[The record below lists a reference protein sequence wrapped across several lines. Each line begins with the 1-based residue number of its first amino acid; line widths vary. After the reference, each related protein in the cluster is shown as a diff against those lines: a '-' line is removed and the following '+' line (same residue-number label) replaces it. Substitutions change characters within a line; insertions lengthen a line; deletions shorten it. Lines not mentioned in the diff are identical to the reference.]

1 MVNYLFIPSIYTII
15 PATETGLFWQLLY
28 NIFELNLKPM
38 FNLNIYIMK
47 TSLIF
52 LFTLKAM
59 VTILKTVI
67 SSVVVISAIA
77 IAGWY

>member
-1 MVNYLFIPSIYTII
+1 
-15 PATETGLFWQLLY
+15 
-28 NIFELNLKPM
+28 M
-38 FNLNIYIMK
+38 FNLNILDMK